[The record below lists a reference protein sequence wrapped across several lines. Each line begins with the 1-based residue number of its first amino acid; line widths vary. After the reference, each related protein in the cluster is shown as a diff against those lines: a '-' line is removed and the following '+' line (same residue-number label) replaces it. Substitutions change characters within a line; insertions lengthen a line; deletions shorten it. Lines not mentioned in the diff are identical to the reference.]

1 MGSGNS
7 FIEQGSQMARAQG
20 NSFPVRPPG
29 FLCISVWPLGSCA
42 AACRAPRPSC
52 SSLQRC
58 VILVSPVRQLIIIII
73 IILLAAAACRL
84 LRLRLLRLLVLGW
97 L

>member
-29 FLCISVWPLGSCA
+29 FLCISVCPLGSCA

-58 VILVSPVRQLIIIII
+58 VILVSPFRQLIII

-84 LRLRLLRLLVLGW
+84 LLLRLLRLLVLGW